1 MSQTAMENL
10 RKFVAPEFVFGVG
23 ARRLVGQFA
32 RNFSVRRVLVVVDE
46 MVRALPWTTDV
57 LGSLDQASLEYRLF
71 SDLSPNPRADEV
83 MRGARYSLQE
93 ECQAIVALGGGSVLD
108 CAKGIGIVCVN
119 NRPVLDFEGV
129 DNVPVPGPPLICIPT
144 TAGSSADVSQFA
156 IITDQ
161 ARKAKIAIVSKA
173 MVPDIALIDPETT
186 TSMSPHLTACTGY
199 DALTHAVEAYASNA
213 NSPITDLHAL
223 EAVRLIGRH
232 LPQAVEAPLDMEAR
246 SGMMLASLYAGLAF
260 SNASLGATHAMAHSL
275 GGLLDLPHG
284 ECNAI
289 LLSRVVDFNYHA
301 VPDRYLRVAEAL
313 GLDCRGLEA
322 ESQRQALVDGLVALR
337 KQVGLTRD
345 LGELGVSQSDI
356 VELSR
361 QAVCDPCMVTNPVHP
376 VVEDIEQLYV
386 RNHESNH
393 PAGRPPLRG

>member
-46 MVRALPWTTDV
+46 VVHGLPWTTDV
-57 LGSLDQASLEYRLF
+57 LGSLEQANLEYRLF
-71 SDLSPNPRADEV
+71 TDLSPNPRAEQV
-83 MRGARYSLQE
+83 MRGARFCLQE
-93 ECQAIVALGGGSVLD
+93 DCQAIVALGGGSVLD

-119 NRPVLDFEGV
+119 NRPILDFEGV

-161 ARKAKIAIVSKA
+161 TRKVKIAIVSKA

-213 NSPITDLHAL
+213 SSPITDLHAL
-223 EAVRLIGRH
+223 EAVRLIRRH
-232 LPQAVEAPLDMEAR
+232 LLQAVEAPLDMGAR

-289 LLSRVVDFNYHA
+289 LLSRVVDFNFHA
-301 VPDRYLRVAEAL
+301 IPERYLQVAEAL
-313 GLDCRGLEA
+313 GVDCRELGVEGLRE
-322 ESQRQALVDGLVALR
+322 ALVEGLVALR
-337 KQVGLTRD
+337 KQVGLIRD
-345 LGELGVSQSDI
+345 LEELGVSQSDI

-376 VVEDIEQLYV
+376 VVEDIERLYV
-386 RNHESNH
+386 RKYE
-393 PAGRPPLRG
+393 

>member
-1 MSQTAMENL
+1 MSQTSMENL

-23 ARRLVGQFA
+23 ARGLAGQFA
-32 RNFSVRRVLVVVDE
+32 RNFSVRRVMVVVDE
-46 MVRALPWTTDV
+46 VVRGLPWITDV
-57 LGSLDQASLEYRLF
+57 LGSLDQANLEYRLF

-83 MRGARYSLQE
+83 MRGARHYLQE
-93 ECQAIVALGGGSVLD
+93 DCQAIIALGGGSVLD

-119 NRPVLDFEGV
+119 NQPILDFEGV

-161 ARKAKIAIVSKA
+161 VRKAKIAIVSKA

-213 NSPITDLHAL
+213 SSPFTDLHAL
-223 EAVRLIGRH
+223 EAIRLIAVY
-232 LPQAVEAPLDMEAR
+232 LPQAVDAPLNMEAR
-246 SGMMLASLYAGLAF
+246 SQMMQASLHAGLAF

-289 LLSRVVDFNYHA
+289 LLSRIVDFNYDA
-301 VPDRYLRVAEAL
+301 IPDRYPRVAEAL
-313 GLDCRGLEA
+313 GLDCRPLGCPEPGPDD
-322 ESQRQALVDGLVALR
+322 QRQLLVEGLVALR
-337 KQVGLTRD
+337 KRVGLLRD
-345 LGELGVSQSDI
+345 LGDLGVSPEDI
-356 VELSR
+356 AALSR

-376 VVEDIEQLYV
+376 RLEDIERLYA
-386 RNHESNH
+386 RNS
-393 PAGRPPLRG
+393 A